1 MRAPFGVSRVVLW
14 NRTAEGDR
22 HRNSAHGAV
31 AFRAVT
37 PPTTITNAVSMLLT
51 VSAGWRERRA
61 WRATDR
67 ANGLRPRYG
76 RFSRSN
82 IEEPD
87 EQG

>member
-1 MRAPFGVSRVVLW
+1 VIRRTGLLLTRAI
-14 NRTAEGDR
+14 
-22 HRNSAHGAV
+22 
-31 AFRAVT
+31 T
-37 PPTTITNAVSMLLT
+37 PPTTIINARSMLFT

-67 ANGLRPRYG
+67 ANGLRPPRH
-76 RFSRSN
+76 RRSSRSN